1 MHIASGQN
9 RTEKTPDSGFFTCDL
24 TNTGIMSSVPKSKR
38 RHRRDRW
45 LIIAKI
51 LNVSIEQAKKCRQD
65 QGCFDAL
72 VDRVVSRQ
80 CNSMIKITDR
90 RIKLY
95 CTVPERQTEIKKL
108 AMMAG
113 DTIYLTVNS
122 HGVE

>member
-1 MHIASGQN
+1 MRIASGQN
-9 RTEKTPDSGFFTCDL
+9 RTEKTSDSGFFTCDL
-24 TNTGIMSSVPKSKR
+24 TNTGIVSSVQKSKR
-38 RHRRDRW
+38 PYRRDPW

-65 QGCFDAL
+65 QGCFAAL

-80 CNSMIKITDR
+80 CNSMNKITDW

-95 CTVPERQTEIKKL
+95 CTVPERQTNKKL
-108 AMMAG
+108 AMMAC
-113 DTIYLTVNS
+113 DAIYLTVNS